1 MDRRVIT
8 AHVFRFDPSRD
19 ASARYQT
26 YQVETSDSI
35 SAMIL
40 MRLIHEQDPTLA
52 CRTPMCFKGVCGSC
66 LVRLNGRNVRGCATL
81 VDPGDIVTLEPH
93 AAYELIRDLVVDF
106 GRPRREVPAGDPVS
120 DQVLPDSD

>member
-8 AHVFRFDPSRD
+8 AHVFRFDPLHD
-19 ASARYQT
+19 ASACYQT
-26 YQVETSDSI
+26 YRVETSDAI

-66 LVRLNGRNVRGCATL
+66 LVRLNGRDVRGCATL
-81 VDPGDIVTLEPH
+81 VGPGDTVTLEPH
-93 AAYELIRDLVVDF
+93 SAYELIRDLVVDF
-106 GRPRREVPAGDPVS
+106 GRPKPKVPGGDPES
-120 DQVLPDSD
+120 DQVQGM